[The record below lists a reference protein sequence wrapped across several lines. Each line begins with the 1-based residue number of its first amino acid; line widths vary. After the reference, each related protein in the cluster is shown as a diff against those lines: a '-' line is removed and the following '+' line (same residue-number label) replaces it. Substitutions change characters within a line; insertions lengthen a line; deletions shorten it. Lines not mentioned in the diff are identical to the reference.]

1 MELNTDIKNWPLD
14 LLVDY
19 VLKIYHRD
27 ALEMMPIIQE
37 LLDSVE
43 TMHSDTHPEIHEVK
57 ELFTASVY
65 DLDVHFQ
72 KEENV
77 LYPYVIDMYNAV
89 ANGST
94 PEPIHCGSVAHP
106 ISVMVNDH
114 EGETERYER
123 ISSLTD
129 NYATSDNNS
138 NIYNLLMSKLQ
149 IFNKALLEH
158 IYLENEIIFP
168 KAVEFESKY
177 IG

>member
-1 MELNTDIKNWPLD
+1 MVLNTDIKNWPLD

-19 VLKIYHRD
+19 VLKIYHRN
-27 ALEMMPIIQE
+27 ALEMMPIIQK
-37 LLDSVE
+37 LLDSVGN
-43 TMHSDTHPEIHEVK
+43 THPEIDEVK
-57 ELFTASVY
+57 ELFAASVY

-77 LYPYVIDMYNAV
+77 LYPYIIDMYNAV
-89 ANGST
+89 ANGRT

-114 EGETERYER
+114 EGETERYKR
-123 ISSLTD
+123 ISSLTG

-138 NIYNLLMSKLQ
+138 DSYNILMNNLQL
-149 IFNKALLEH
+149 FNKALLEH